1 MKDSK
6 YTNNDCNKI
15 RTSINNEV
23 NSSVETKNHSL

>member
-6 YTNNDCNKI
+6 YTNKDSNKI
-15 RTSINNEV
+15 RTSIINEV